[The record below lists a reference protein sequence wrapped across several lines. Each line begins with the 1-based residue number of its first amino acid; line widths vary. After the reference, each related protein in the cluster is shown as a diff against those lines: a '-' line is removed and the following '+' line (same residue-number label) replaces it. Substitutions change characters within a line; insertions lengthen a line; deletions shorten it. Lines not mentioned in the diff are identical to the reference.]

1 MARDPDL
8 RPIAGVLFG
17 LFLVFLM
24 YAGIWWLATQ
34 PNRFIDWVD
43 PQPTLEEQAYGQM
56 PDM

>member
-8 RPIAGVLFG
+8 RPVAGIIFG
-17 LFLVFLM
+17 LLLVFLM

-43 PQPTLEEQAYGQM
+43 PQPTLEEQE
-56 PDM
+56 